1 MKNLFKVTM
10 VLALIAFIPSFQ
22 PTANANNLLP
32 VLEDQPEVITFFN
45 AGQTNPGEV
54 TMAWQSNCEDY
65 KVTIYNITT
74 GVPLLILFPVMT
86 NTFTQGNLVVG
97 HTYRFIITDCDSTFG
112 QTLTIT
118 F

>member
-1 MKNLFKVTM
+1 M

-65 KVTIYNITT
+65 RVTIYNFTT
-74 GVPLLILFPVMT
+74 NTQVVTLLPVVG
-86 NTFTQGNLVVG
+86 NTFTQPGLTVG
-97 HTYRFIITDCDSTFG
+97 HTYRFIITDCDSTAG